1 MKTLVKFFGGM
12 ALVVAMVCV
21 CGVCTSCESSDG
33 AVMNTPKHKKAK
45 VVKSNYK
52 VKGNNRTN
60 SNTYHAY

>member
-1 MKTLVKFFGGM
+1 MKTMVKFLSGM
-12 ALVVAMVCV
+12 ALVVSLVCM
-21 CGVCTSCESSDG
+21 CGLFSSCASSDG
-33 AVMNTPKHKKAK
+33 AVMYQPNHKKAK